1 MAAGENENTA
11 PSQRRALDPRVE
23 AWLRQIE
30 QQDVP
35 SLETLTPM
43 QVREAADAAARELC
57 GTPEAIA
64 NIENLTIPSPAGQ
77 IPVRIYMPQGNGP
90 FPILAYFHGGG
101 WVFCNLDTHDNVCRS
116 LANGA
121 GCVVVSVDYRL
132 APEHRFPAA
141 MEDAYAA
148 TQWGADNAVRING
161 DPARIA
167 VGGDSSGGNLAAGVS
182 LMAKDQKRPSLMYQ
196 LLVNP
201 ATNLASLGTDS
212 YCEFAEGYGLRK
224 AEIEWYRDHY
234 LESEEDWRHPYASPL
249 LADDL
254 NGLPPAFVITSEFDV
269 LRDEGEA
276 YAHRLKQARVPVTCI
291 RCRGMIHFGFHW
303 AVATD
308 IARDAIDKAA
318 AALRSAFSQ
327 CEAPAV
333 VS

>member
-1 MAAGENENTA
+1 MRSCSVAAEENKNTA
-11 PSQRRALDPRVE
+11 LLQREALDPRVE
-23 AWLRQIE
+23 AWLRQME
-30 QQDVP
+30 QQDAP
-35 SLETLTPM
+35 PLETLTPR
-43 QVREAADAAARELC
+43 QVREAANAAARELP
-57 GTPEAIA
+57 GAPEAIA
-64 NIENLTIPSPAGQ
+64 NVENLDIPSPAGQ
-77 IPVRIYMPQGNGP
+77 IPVRIYTPQGSGP

-132 APEHRFPAA
+132 APEHKFPAA
-141 MEDAYAA
+141 VEDAYAA

-161 DPARIA
+161 DPTRIA

-182 LMAKDQKRPSLMYQ
+182 LMAKDQKGPSLMYQ

-201 ATNLASLGTDS
+201 ATNLASLDTDS
-212 YCEFAEGYGLRK
+212 YREFAEGYGLRRT
-224 AEIEWYRDHY
+224 EIEWYRDHY

-254 NGLPPAFVITSEFDV
+254 NGLPSVFVITGEFDA

-276 YAHRLKQARVPVTCI
+276 YAQRLKQAGVPVICI
-291 RCRGMIHFGFHW
+291 RCSGMIHFGFHW

-318 AALRSAFSQ
+318 AALRSAFS
-327 CEAPAV
+327 
-333 VS
+333 